1 MQVEVYTKDGQKSGK
16 TVDLPDEIF
25 AIEPNRHVIYLAVKA
40 QQANQRQG
48 THKTKTRK
56 DVSGGGKKPWKQKGR
71 GVARAGSTR
80 SPVWVGGGRVFGPQP
95 RDYSQSVNQKVK
107 KLARRSALSL
117 KAKAGEIVVVE
128 DFTVASGKTREM
140 AGILKKLGAD
150 KLKSLLLIP
159 QADPTLLRA
168 SRNLYRLRLQVGSDV
183 STFELLNCQKLFIQE
198 SAVSRLAGVLQA

>member
-16 TVDLPDEIF
+16 TIDLPDEIF

-95 RDYSQSVNQKVK
+95 RDYSQAVNKKVK

-140 AGILKKLGAD
+140 AGILKNLGAD

-159 QADPTLLRA
+159 QADPALLRA

>member
-1 MQVEVYTKDGQKSGK
+1 MKAQVFKQDGGKGAEITLSEKVFGQKWNSDLVHEVVVAMQSNARAGTADTKDRGE
-16 TVDLPDEIF
+16 V
-25 AIEPNRHVIYLAVKA
+25 R
-40 QQANQRQG
+40 
-48 THKTKTRK
+48 
-56 DVSGGGKKPWKQKGR
+56 GGGKKPWKQKGR

-140 AGILKKLGAD
+140 AGILKNLGAD

>member
-16 TVDLPDEIF
+16 TVDLPDEVF

-140 AGILKKLGAD
+140 AGILKNLGAD

>member
-56 DVSGGGKKPWKQKGR
+56 EVSGGGKKPWKQKGR

-80 SPVWVGGGRVFGPQP
+80 SPLWVGGGRVFGPKP

-117 KAKAGEIVVVE
+117 KAKAGDIVVVE

-140 AGILKKLGAD
+140 AGILKNLGAD

-198 SAVSRLAGVLQA
+198 SAVSRLVGVLQA

>member
-16 TVDLPDEIF
+16 TIDLPDEIF

-56 DVSGGGKKPWKQKGR
+56 EVSGGGKKPWKQKGR

-95 RDYSQSVNQKVK
+95 RDYSQAVNQKVK

-140 AGILKKLGAD
+140 AGILKNLGAD

>member
-16 TVDLPDEIF
+16 TIDLPDEIF

-95 RDYSQSVNQKVK
+95 RDYSQAVNKKVK

-140 AGILKKLGAD
+140 AGILKNLGAD

-168 SRNLYRLRLQVGSDV
+168 SRNLYRLRLQVSSDV

>member
-140 AGILKKLGAD
+140 AGILKNLGAD